1 MKPLWWYIRTRLR
14 TSPAHTGNRSSSGEC
29 EALVK
34 SHGTDLAEETNKQD
48 FYMKIRSFSD
58 LGDRILG
65 TENVSTHL
73 CPATG
78 WPLRRVGLAVSPALT
93 ISSWQ
98 DLAPP
103 EHTTSLPQRLDSCLG
118 LLFLHRPL
126 KALGSGESRSFF
138 NPPGMSSARRRN
150 ASISSSCSQTNEPRH
165 GVYFCGLF

>member
-1 MKPLWWYIRTRLR
+1 
-14 TSPAHTGNRSSSGEC
+14 
-29 EALVK
+29 
-34 SHGTDLAEETNKQD
+34 
-48 FYMKIRSFSD
+48 MKIRSFSD

-103 EHTTSLPQRLDSCLG
+103 EHTTLLPQRLDSCLG

-150 ASISSSCSQTNEPRH
+150 ASISSSCSRTTSHAMEFICVVSSEWCP
-165 GVYFCGLF
+165 VVTPCCPLSTE